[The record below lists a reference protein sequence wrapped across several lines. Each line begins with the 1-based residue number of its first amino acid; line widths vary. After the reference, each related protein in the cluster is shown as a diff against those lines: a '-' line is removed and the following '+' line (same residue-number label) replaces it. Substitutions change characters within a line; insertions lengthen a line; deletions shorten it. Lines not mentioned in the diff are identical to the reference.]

1 MFELER
7 LERGN
12 VLIGGE
18 ECFRWDSFCGFGER
32 EEVGE
37 GQGGQGRESRGEGGV
52 QGRRVI

>member
-37 GQGGQGRESRGEGGV
+37 G
-52 QGRRVI
+52 